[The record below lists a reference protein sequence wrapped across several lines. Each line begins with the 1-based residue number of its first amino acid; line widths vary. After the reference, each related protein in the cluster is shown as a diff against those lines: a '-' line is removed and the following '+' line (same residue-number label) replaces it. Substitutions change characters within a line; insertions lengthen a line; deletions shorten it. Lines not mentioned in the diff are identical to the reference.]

1 MLTVYRD
8 WKFLIGHTGVSAT
21 EGHVG
26 LPERKSC
33 SFLSQKL
40 VISFITRG
48 DITWQESS
56 QCVTESRLP
65 AQTRRLSV
73 VGDVQRHPDML
84 SVRRERRAAFCGQQK
99 SASKYATIQSRQRSQ
114 FYNQPAEIPS
124 LAYLSQRRGYPHVI
138 WSPAQGLKSVSS
150 HLSLTSYT
158 CAPASSVSLQS
169 PPSDPFSRVVHIF
182 TSIVA
187 SASRTIQRRA
197 CSRFFL
203 IANLSETVNES
214 FD

>member
-8 WKFLIGHTGVSAT
+8 WKFLIGHTRVSAT

-33 SFLSQKL
+33 SFFSQNL

-65 AQTRRLSV
+65 VQTRRLSV
-73 VGDVQRHPDML
+73 VGDVQRHPDMP

-138 WSPAQGLKSVSS
+138 WSPARDSNPESS
-150 HLSLTSYT
+150 D
-158 CAPASSVSLQS
+158 LQS
-169 PPSDPFSRVVHIF
+169 CP
-182 TSIVA
+182 
-187 SASRTIQRRA
+187 
-197 CSRFFL
+197 RFEICF
-203 IANLSETVNES
+203 
-214 FD
+214 

>member
-1 MLTVYRD
+1 M
-8 WKFLIGHTGVSAT
+8 
-21 EGHVG
+21 
-26 LPERKSC
+26 
-33 SFLSQKL
+33 
-40 VISFITRG
+40 
-48 DITWQESS
+48 
-56 QCVTESRLP
+56 TESRLP

-158 CAPASSVSLQS
+158 CSPAFSLPLQS

-187 SASRTIQRRA
+187 ITSRTIQTPA
-197 CSRFFL
+197 PIRFL
-203 IANLSETVNES
+203 LLANLSATVIET